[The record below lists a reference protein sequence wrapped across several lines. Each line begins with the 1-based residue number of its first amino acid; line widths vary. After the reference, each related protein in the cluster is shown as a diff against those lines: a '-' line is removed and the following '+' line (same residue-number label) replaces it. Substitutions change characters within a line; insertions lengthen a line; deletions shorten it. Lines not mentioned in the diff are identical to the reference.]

1 MGLWDIIIDSIRNR
15 QISKTNISRRGVT
28 QYKPSQIGGF
38 VEPDINT
45 GKVVCSGD
53 APDLRSEVIVSL
65 CVAAT
70 NAGIPVIVLHQGD
83 SALNNM
89 IQTVYQNHPAYI
101 EVGPTGKRFDPLFQL
116 SDSQI
121 SKIMVDTAPQ
131 KYALTCDGEAYLDV
145 LTGILSGKGRT
156 ITLK

>member
-1 MGLWDIIIDSIRNR
+1 MGLWDIITDSIRNR

-83 SALNNM
+83 SVLNNM
-89 IQTVYQNHPAYI
+89 FQTVYQNHPAYRSWSYWK
-101 EVGPTGKRFDPLFQL
+101 EV
-116 SDSQI
+116 
-121 SKIMVDTAPQ
+121 
-131 KYALTCDGEAYLDV
+131 
-145 LTGILSGKGRT
+145 
-156 ITLK
+156 